1 MLFVTLTY
9 PGSWSRNARVWK
21 RDLDAFGKR
30 LHRKYP
36 EAAAVWKLE
45 PQPRRKAP
53 HYHLIVTGL
62 RFIAKEWLS
71 DAWYRVV
78 NSGDPKHFAAGTQVQ
93 LVQSHRGVISYAAK
107 YTAKHQELPE
117 DWQEPGRWWGV
128 LNRECL
134 GIEWKFARLTEPA
147 YYAAVRILRGLIG
160 RRRSSTSRSPPRP
173 CPSGMWAVLP
183 DWQALRI
190 ARCVLGKERT
200 TPVEPPRERIYPL
213 SEYVDFLFQ
222 RPLDDGSVRTSAR
235 VVYRRSSV
243 NAPSATLPTGRGRS
257 QSAVFGGPA

>member
-30 LHRKYP
+30 LHRQYP

-78 NSGDPKHFAAGTQVQ
+78 NSGDPKHRAAGTQVQ

-190 ARCVLGKERT
+190 ARCVLGREY
-200 TPVEPPRERIYPL
+200 TPPPGPRRERSYAR
-213 SEYVDFLFQ
+213 SAGVDFRFL
-222 RPLDDGSVRTSAR
+222 RPLDGELGPLSVQVSAHL
-235 VVYRRSSV
+235 SSRLEP
-243 NAPSATLPTGRGRS
+243 AATLR
-257 QSAVFGGPA
+257 